1 MITTTA
7 AFKGYSFSSVYLF
20 IFCHD
25 GSGEEMC
32 ARPTRTDGTAIIL
45 LFLPDFRKPAR
56 RLAARP
62 TVGGRARGV
71 RWPRL
76 IRSHHRRTPANGVE
90 VRNGRSRQRPIA
102 VDCRRRCM
110 SSRRW

>member
-1 MITTTA
+1 
-7 AFKGYSFSSVYLF
+7 
-20 IFCHD
+20 
-25 GSGEEMC
+25 MC

-56 RLAARP
+56 RIAARP

-71 RWPRL
+71 WWPRL

-90 VRNGRSRQRPIA
+90 VRNGRFGGNGRLLLITAAA
-102 VDCRRRCM
+102 VRRRVAGGV
-110 SSRRW
+110 

>member
-1 MITTTA
+1 
-7 AFKGYSFSSVYLF
+7 
-20 IFCHD
+20 
-25 GSGEEMC
+25 MC
-32 ARPTRTDGTAIIL
+32 ARPTGTDGTAIIL

-56 RLAARP
+56 RIAARP

-90 VRNGRSRQRPIA
+90 VRNGRSA
-102 VDCRRRCM
+102 ATADCC
-110 SSRRW
+110 